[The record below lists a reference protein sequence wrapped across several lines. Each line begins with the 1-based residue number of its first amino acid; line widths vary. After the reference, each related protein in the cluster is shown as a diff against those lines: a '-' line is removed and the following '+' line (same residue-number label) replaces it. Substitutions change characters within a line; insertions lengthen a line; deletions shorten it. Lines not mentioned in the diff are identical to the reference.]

1 MNDKLSEILNIRPV
15 QNPDAAT
22 ALAKDTDE
30 WEYARASIMDAIA
43 KGNDAMNELLAISKA
58 SNHPAAYEVFTAL
71 LKEVVAGSKT
81 LLDAKRVKQQIDQ
94 ETDGG
99 GTRTINNN
107 MFVGSTA
114 ELAKI
119 LETKRGTA
127 QENP

>member
-1 MNDKLSEILNIRPV
+1 MSDKLAEILNIRPV

-30 WEYARASIMDAIA
+30 WDYARASIMDAIA
-43 KGNDAMNELLAISKA
+43 KGNEAMNELLAISKT
-58 SNHPAAYEVFTAL
+58 SNHPAAYEVFTQL

-81 LLDAKRVKQQIDQ
+81 LMDTKRVKQQIDQ

-99 GTRTINNN
+99 GAKTINNN

-119 LETKRGTA
+119 LEAKRNPA
-127 QENP
+127 QDAQ